1 MQPPPFFRDAGT
13 GPGVVCLHSNASS
26 SSQWRGLMERLSPN
40 FRVLAPD
47 SYGAGKSPAWPNQR
61 PLRLH
66 DEVDLLEPVFALAG
80 EPFVLVGH
88 SYGAAAALVAA
99 LAQPQR
105 VSALV
110 LYEPTVFALLDAEAP
125 PPNQADGIR
134 AAVRQAGAALDAND
148 PAGAAEVFI
157 DFWMGAGAWARMP
170 EARQGPIAAQIV
182 NVRDWAG
189 ALFGQTTPLKVYA
202 GLPMPVL
209 YLTGKDSPDSSL
221 GVARLLTRTLPH
233 VEHIEFDGLGHMGP
247 ITHPERVNDTIARFL
262 EARFLQR
269 G

>member
-1 MQPPPFFRDAGT
+1 MPTPPFFRDAGS
-13 GPGVVCLHSNASS
+13 GPGVICLHSNASS
-26 SSQWRGLMERLSPN
+26 SGQWRGLMERLSPN

-47 SYGAGKSPAWPNQR
+47 SYGAGKTAAWPNKR

-66 DEVDLLEPVFALAG
+66 DEVDLLEPVLALAG

-99 LAQPQR
+99 LARPQR
-105 VSALV
+105 ISALV
-110 LYEPTVFALLDAEAP
+110 LYEPTMFALLDAESAP
-125 PPNQADGIR
+125 ANQADGIR
-134 AAVRQAGAALDAND
+134 LAVHNAGAALDAD
-148 PAGAAEVFI
+148 KPALAAQFFI
-157 DFWMGAGAWARMP
+157 DFWMGQGAWAAMP
-170 EARQGPIAAQIV
+170 EARRGGIAAQIA

-209 YLTGKDSPDSSL
+209 YLTGKDSPASSL

-233 VEHIEFDGLGHMGP
+233 VEWVEFDGLGHMGP
-247 ITHPERVNDTIARFL
+247 ITHPELVNDTIARFL
-262 EARFLQR
+262 ETRFLER